1 MQNDLH
7 SREVYHFI
15 MCGNLFLGGGAGSG
29 EGLEG
34 TDREYA
40 DRS

>member
-15 MCGNLFLGGGAGSG
+15 MCGNLFLGG
-29 EGLEG
+29 EKGLEG